1 MNRELGVRNQGLKEG
16 AEIKKAVQNGN
27 VGEPKSVSWQLMSSI
42 FFFFPVSKLNQKR
55 RKPLLVC

>member
-42 FFFFPVSKLNQKR
+42 FFFFLFQNLI
-55 RKPLLVC
+55 RKEGNLY